1 MFTRASLLPFPLL
14 LLTLVTANGVEI
26 RTIAGN
32 GKAAD
37 VGDGG
42 PATAAGVGQPF
53 GLTIGPDGALY
64 VCEVENH
71 RIRRIDRKT
80 GIISTVAG
88 SGRKGYAG
96 DGGPALEALCNEPY
110 EIRFDRAGNLYSV
123 ERLNHVVR
131 RIDARTGVITTI
143 AGTGQSGYGGDG
155 GPATQARFAQPHSI
169 ALDDAGN
176 LYIADIG
183 NHRVRQVNLAT
194 GIVTTLIGT
203 GERLPTKD
211 GATFATATVNGPRAL
226 DFEASSG
233 SLVLALREGNAVYRL
248 DLRQKIVRHLA
259 GTGKTGYS
267 GESGPAAT
275 ALLSGPKGVAFA
287 PNGDIYVADTESH
300 TIRVIRRSGIIET
313 VAGNGRRGDGPDGA
327 PRDCQLNRP
336 HGVFVDA
343 GSNVYIGDSS
353 NHRVRMLPAK

>member
-1 MFTRASLLPFPLL
+1 MLPLCFRLVLPLL
-14 LLTLVTANGVEI
+14 LCSLSTNGAEM
-26 RTIAGN
+26 RTVGGN

-42 PATAAGVGQPF
+42 PATAAGIGQPF

-64 VCEVENH
+64 VCEVEHH

-80 GIISTVAG
+80 GAVSTLVG

-96 DGGPALEALCNEPY
+96 DGGPAVLAACNEPY

-131 RIDARTGVITTI
+131 RIDARTGIITTI
-143 AGTGQSGYGGDG
+143 AGTGQPGYGGDG
-155 GPATQARFAQPHSI
+155 GPATQARFTQPHSI

-176 LYIADIG
+176 LYIADIA

-194 GIVTTLIGT
+194 GIVTTLVGN
-203 GERLPTKD
+203 GERQPTKD
-211 GATFATATVNGPRAL
+211 GAAFAAVTVNGPRAL

-233 SLVLALREGNAVYRL
+233 SLILALREGNAVYRL
-248 DLRQKIVRHLA
+248 NLRAKTVHHLA

-267 GESGPAAT
+267 DESGPAAT
-275 ALLSGPKGVAFA
+275 ALLSGPKGVAVA

-300 TIRVIRRSGIIET
+300 TIRVIRRSGMIET
-313 VAGNGRRGDGPDGA
+313 VAGNGQRGDGPDGP
-327 PRDCQLNRP
+327 PRACQLNRP
-336 HGVFVDA
+336 HGVFVDTA
-343 GSNVYIGDSS
+343 GNLYVGDSS
-353 NHRVRMLPAK
+353 NHRVRLLPAQ